1 MGFIKDYLKTILSL
15 IKIYLKSKNK
25 KKKFNFLFSSQN
37 LSK

>member
-25 KKKFNFLFSSQN
+25 KKFNFLFSSQN